1 MRGVQATPRLTGTT
15 LAVNEVFGPTFQ
27 GEGPTSGRRAA
38 FLRLARCNLSCTWC
52 DTPYTWDW
60 SRYEPKDEVHRLTV
74 RELLARI
81 DAMGVDRLVITG
93 GEPLLQQAQLAEL
106 LEACAARG
114 WAVEVETNG
123 TRAPLP
129 LTAAL
134 VDQFNVAIKLANS
147 GMAERV
153 RVRPA
158 AIRAL
163 EQTGRAAFKFV
174 VEDPRELD
182 EVAKLVDRFGLRPV
196 WIMPQ
201 GTTPEMVT
209 EGVRRLGDAVLERGW
224 NMTSRL
230 HVLVWGDERG
240 R

>member
-1 MRGVQATPRLTGTT
+1 MRRVQAPSKLIGSK

-27 GEGPTSGRRAA
+27 GEGPTSGYRAA

-60 SRYEPKDEVHRLTV
+60 SRYEPNDEVHRIPPD
-74 RELLARI
+74 ELLSRI

-93 GEPLLQQAQLAEL
+93 GEPLLQQAQLLEL
-106 LEACAARG
+106 LRGCAERG
-114 WAVEVETNG
+114 WAVEIETNG

-129 LTAAL
+129 VVAAI
-134 VDQFNVAIKLANS
+134 VEQFNVAIKLANS
-147 GMAERV
+147 AVAERL

-163 EQTGRAAFKFV
+163 ADTGRAVFKFV
-174 VEDPRELD
+174 VEEPEELD
-182 EVAKLVDRFGLRPV
+182 EVATLVDRFGLGPV

-201 GTTPEMVT
+201 GTTPEMVLA
-209 EGVRRLGDAVLERGW
+209 GVRRLGDPVLERGW

-230 HVLVWGDERG
+230 HVLAWGNERG

>member
-1 MRGVQATPRLTGTT
+1 MRGVQATPKLTATT

-60 SRYEPKDEVHRLTV
+60 SRYEPAREVHRLSV
-74 RELLARI
+74 DELLERI

-93 GEPLLQQAQLAEL
+93 GEPLLQQARLLEL
-106 LEACAARG
+106 LEACAARA

-129 LTAAL
+129 AVAAL
-134 VDQFNVAIKLANS
+134 VEQFNVAIKLADS
-147 GMAERV
+147 AMAERA
-153 RVRPA
+153 RIRPA

-163 EQTGRAAFKFV
+163 AGSGRAAFSSSWRSRGSSTRWRSSSIASAWRPCGSCRR
-174 VEDPRELD
+174 PRHPRWSSRACGD
-182 EVAKLVDRFGLRPV
+182 SASRS
-196 WIMPQ
+196 WSAA
-201 GTTPEMVT
+201 GT
-209 EGVRRLGDAVLERGW
+209 
-224 NMTSRL
+224 
-230 HVLVWGDERG
+230 
-240 R
+240 

>member
-1 MRGVQATPRLTGTT
+1 MV
-15 LAVNEVFGPTFQ
+15 
-27 GEGPTSGRRAA
+27 
-38 FLRLARCNLSCTWC
+38 

-60 SRYEPKDEVHRLTV
+60 SRYEPAREVHRLSV
-74 RELLARI
+74 DELLERI

-93 GEPLLQQAQLAEL
+93 GEPLLEQARLLEL
-106 LEACAARG
+106 LEACAARA

-129 LTAAL
+129 AVAAL
-134 VDQFNVAIKLANS
+134 VEQFNVAIKLANS
-147 GMAERV
+147 AMAERA
-153 RVRPA
+153 RIRPA

-163 EQTGRAAFKFV
+163 ADSGRAAFKFV
-174 VEDPRELD
+174 VEEPRELD
-182 EVAKLVDRFGLRPV
+182 EVAELVDRFGLAPV

-201 GTTPEMVT
+201 ATTPEMVV
-209 EGVRRLGDAVLERGW
+209 EGMRRLSEPVLERGW

-230 HVLVWGDERG
+230 HVLAWGNERG

>member
-1 MRGVQATPRLTGTT
+1 MRRVQATPKLIGSK

-52 DTPYTWDW
+52 DTAYTWDW
-60 SRYEPKDEVHRLTV
+60 SRYEPRDEVHRIAAE
-74 RELLARI
+74 ELLSRI
-81 DAMGVDRLVITG
+81 AAMGVDRLVITG
-93 GEPLLQQAQLAEL
+93 GEPLLQQAQLLEL
-106 LEACAARG
+106 LEACATR
-114 WAVEVETNG
+114 WTVEIETNG

-129 LTAAL
+129 ATAAL

-147 GMAERV
+147 GMAERA

-163 EQTGRAAFKFV
+163 LDTGRAVFKFV
-174 VEDPRELD
+174 VEEPQELD
-182 EVAKLVDRFGLRPV
+182 EVAGLVDRFGLEPV

-201 GTTPEMVT
+201 GTTPEMVV
-209 EGVRRLGDAVLERGW
+209 EGVRRLSDPVLDRGW

-230 HVLVWGDERG
+230 HVLAWGSERG